1 MATSFG
7 LTFLSNDVKVN
18 NEYKLILYEP
28 YVDYLLETSPAQRI
42 KDWIDSNIKGFGVE
56 RKLVI
61 IIKKASITESYIES
75 EEKIVGIVKKNKE
88 IKYNLEYLATFNI
101 YDDYDNLL
109 AYTEVKSKRSTTSSS
124 SISLYEKEKIL
135 NDLVYKS
142 LKDFTLKSQELSK
155 KYLNEYI
162 L

>member
-1 MATSFG
+1 M
-7 LTFLSNDVKVN
+7 
-18 NEYKLILYEP
+18 
-28 YVDYLLETSPAQRI
+28 
-42 KDWIDSNIKGFGVE
+42 
-56 RKLVI
+56 
-61 IIKKASITESYIES
+61 
-75 EEKIVGIVKKNKE
+75 GIVKKNKE